1 MRDTMAG
8 TGLRFKELNE
18 HETLE
23 LGCLS
28 AVQRLQRQ
36 DLLSHQEYLCAAAA
50 SSGQLEEMKEL
61 RENDSPWN
69 ALACA
74 AAAMAGHLEVLQW
87 ARAQCCPWN
96 WCTCV
101 KAAEGG
107 HLKLLS
113 WARANGC
120 PE

>member
-87 ARAQCCPWN
+87 ARA
-96 WCTCV
+96 
-101 KAAEGG
+101 
-107 HLKLLS
+107 
-113 WARANGC
+113 NGC
-120 PE
+120 L